1 MGADASDPQAKPP
14 AADRSPIGRTSAT
27 ERDPNTSDK
36 FQFWLGNDVIVN
48 PFDIVD
54 VGQVSALESGDS
66 KTYGLVTMLEH
77 RTDAPSHLA
86 NFISNNFGEL
96 AEEPN
101 TPRQGTT
108 VAKANVLS
116 NNADVYMPVGNERDV
131 AFADEAG
138 IEEALGIDQMPG
150 ADRVPAGLIKM
161 SNGVAA
167 VAYIDRRYVLGPE
180 SAHINISG
188 ISGLATKTSFA
199 MFVIQSIL
207 QTAPDPA
214 KIAVV
219 ILNVKQG
226 DLLHIDERGPSLS
239 AEQRELWERMNLEPK
254 PFDAGQVHYLLPRGP
269 KGEANSFFPPDIRT
283 LYAYDLE
290 ATNDKLDLLLTDVSD
305 PSGTMESI
313 IGDIMTGLQDGS
325 GGLGNVHSWADLLWK
340 MPLWDPQVSQTQKWG
355 DHHKSSVGKFR
366 RHMRR
371 LVQTRQSGVFVDSR
385 SRNEHLLSKE
395 IWKLKGGHVYVV
407 DIAKLTDAEQTLVFG
422 DLLRTVYALKA
433 EESDEDREEPV
444 PDKVIF
450 FVDELNKYAPGGSKT
465 SPITEQVLDIAERG
479 RSLGVILISAQQ
491 FMSSVHN
498 RVTGNAATKIIGR
511 SGSAEVLQP
520 DYRFLDDDLKLNV
533 TRLGK
538 GELLLCHAVYRQ
550 PVKVIFPM
558 PAYKQQQV

>member
-1 MGADASDPQAKPP
+1 VDADASDSQAKPL

-131 AFADEAG
+131 AFADESG
-138 IEEALGIDQMPG
+138 IAEALGIDQMPG

-188 ISGLATKTSFA
+188 ISGLATKTSYA

-239 AEQRELWERMNLEPK
+239 VEQRELWERMNLEPK
-254 PFDAGQVHYLLPRGP
+254 PFEAGQVHYLLPRGLQ
-269 KGEANSFFPPDIRT
+269 GRANSYFPPDIAS
-283 LYAYDLE
+283 LYAYDLD
-290 ATNDKLDLLLTDVSD
+290 ATADKLDLLFTEVSD

-313 IGDIMTGLQDGS
+313 IGDLMIGLQDARGD
-325 GGLGNVHSWADLLWK
+325 LANVHSWGDLLWSR
-340 MPLWDPQVSQTQKWG
+340 PLFDPQDRQTQRWG
-355 DHHKSSVGKFR
+355 DHHKASVGKFR
-366 RHMRR
+366 RHLRR
-371 LVQTRQSGVFVDSR
+371 LVQTRQSGIFVDSR
-385 SRNEHLLSKE
+385 SRNEHLLSDE
-395 IWKLKGGHVYVV
+395 IWKLKGGHAYVV

-433 EESDEDREEPV
+433 EESDEERQEPV

-450 FVDELNKYAPGGSKT
+450 FVDELNKYAPGGART
-465 SPITEQVLDIAERG
+465 SPITEQVLDLAERG

-498 RVTGNAATKIIGR
+498 RVTGNSATKIIGR

-558 PAYKQQQV
+558 PAYKQQLV

>member
-1 MGADASDPQAKPP
+1 MGADASDSQAKPL

-131 AFADEAG
+131 AFADESG
-138 IEEALGIDQMPG
+138 IAEALGIDQMPG

-188 ISGLATKTSFA
+188 ISGLATKTSYA

-239 AEQRELWERMNLEPK
+239 VEQRELWERMNLEPK
-254 PFDAGQVHYLLPRGP
+254 PFEAGQVHYLLPRGLQ
-269 KGEANSFFPPDIRT
+269 GRANSYFPPDIAS
-283 LYAYDLE
+283 LYAYDLD
-290 ATNDKLDLLLTDVSD
+290 ATADKLDLLFTEVSD

-313 IGDIMTGLQDGS
+313 IGDLMIGLQDARGD
-325 GGLGNVHSWADLLWK
+325 LANVHSWGDLLWSR
-340 MPLWDPQVSQTQKWG
+340 PLFDPQDRQTQRWG
-355 DHHKSSVGKFR
+355 DHHKASVGKFR
-366 RHMRR
+366 RHLRR
-371 LVQTRQSGVFVDSR
+371 LVQTRQSGIFVDSR
-385 SRNEHLLSKE
+385 SRNEHLLSDE
-395 IWKLKGGHVYVV
+395 IWKLKGGHAYVV

-433 EESDEDREEPV
+433 EESDEERQEPV

-450 FVDELNKYAPGGSKT
+450 FVDELNKYAPGGART
-465 SPITEQVLDIAERG
+465 SPITEQVLDLAERG

-498 RVTGNAATKIIGR
+498 RVTGNSATKIIGR

-558 PAYKQQQV
+558 PAYKQQLV